1 MIYKPIFIYK
11 KAHSSNA
18 EIHFYLSKVP
28 CIDTELYFHIYKSTF
43 QQCRNI
49 LSFIKSTFRNFR
61 TEPNYTKITHRSTI
75 QKTKSI
81 KTTLQIQKIENM
93 RLIKFI

>member
-43 QQCRNI
+43 QQCRNP
-49 LSFIKSTFRNFR
+49 LSFIKSTL
-61 TEPNYTKITHRSTI
+61 HRHIIIFPSI
-75 QKTKSI
+75 QKYVPAV
-81 KTTLQIQKIENM
+81 QKYT
-93 RLIKFI
+93 FIYQKYVSEFPNRT